1 MPALKFCHRQEECPL
16 LMGAVEAKVKL
27 QSTLNVERMEW
38 EAKRCLMN
46 QLYQAARKLRT
57 AQVRYFKSR
66 LHEDLVKSRVA
77 EADFDKLL
85 ARIRM
90 LSRPPQPG
98 LFDGAGQPV
107 KA

>member
-1 MPALKFCHRQEECPL
+1 MSGLKFCNHQEECQL
-16 LMGAVEAKVKL
+16 VLGAVEAKVKL
-27 QSTLNVERMEW
+27 QTELALQRKEW

-46 QLYQAARKLRT
+46 QLYQAARKLR
-57 AQVRYFKSR
+57 AVQVRYFKSR